1 MDTAR
6 TGDVPAYGKN
16 RPLLRAFGVEDRF
29 LLADPIAAQPVP
41 VAEQALD
48 DAAAQSEGGRD
59 VALATTP
66 VQTIPRLVQQLRYL
80 TVAGGVWSDS
90 ARATHVPLPCACPD
104 HLGPGNDVRGFTT

>member
-48 DAAAQSEGGRD
+48 DAAAQSEGARA

-80 TVAGGVWSDS
+80 TVTGGFGL
-90 ARATHVPLPCACPD
+90 T
-104 HLGPGNDVRGFTT
+104 VRGQLTCRYRVRVRITSAQETM